1 MRTTAKTK
9 KVVKNAPSKRVNSK
23 GKKVSTKSV
32 VNDVFRAIDLMGKAK
47 KGKVLPVWVN
57 NEKVDGK
64 TYSDISK
71 FVSHPAFEKEE
82 MSVCQEADFL
92 VHGEKNKS
100 YGNPSEN
107 FDNIAR
113 MWSVILKKEV
123 SAHDVGL
130 CMVATKVA
138 REINVHKR
146 DNLVD
151 IAGYAATLERLEK
164 GI

>member
-1 MRTTAKTK
+1 
-9 KVVKNAPSKRVNSK
+9 
-23 GKKVSTKSV
+23 

-64 TYSDISK
+64 TYSDPK
-71 FVSHPAFEKEE
+71 QVNGE

-92 VHGEKNKS
+92 VNGEKNKS

-130 CMVATKVA
+130 CMVAMKVA